1 MKNNLHKKRTFIDK
15 FARKY
20 YCQHARLN
28 SIRGDKKYNN
38 KKMRRINKKMAQNFE
53 NWAISPKSGRFLP
66 CSPDFHLLIMYEFF
80 VKKL

>member
-28 SIRGDKKYNN
+28 YLRADKRLAVRQERRYCNN
-38 KKMRRINKKMAQNFE
+38 LCRTS
-53 NWAISPKSGRFLP
+53 W
-66 CSPDFHLLIMYEFF
+66 D
-80 VKKL
+80 

>member
-28 SIRGDKKYNN
+28 CLRSDKRLAVRQERRYNN
-38 KKMRRINKKMAQNFE
+38 NLCRTS
-53 NWAISPKSGRFLP
+53 W
-66 CSPDFHLLIMYEFF
+66 D
-80 VKKL
+80 